1 MKSFKLTAPVLL
13 MLAQAQESNQPSTRI
28 PLINAWSNDISWNYW
43 CRELY
48 GWDCAANRPIEY
60 THDRSITSYWL
71 STDP

>member
-28 PLINAWSNDISWNYW
+28 TLINAWSNDEYGNDW
-43 CRELY
+43 CLKNL

-60 THDRSITSYWL
+60 TQDTSITSYWIFI
-71 STDP
+71 DP